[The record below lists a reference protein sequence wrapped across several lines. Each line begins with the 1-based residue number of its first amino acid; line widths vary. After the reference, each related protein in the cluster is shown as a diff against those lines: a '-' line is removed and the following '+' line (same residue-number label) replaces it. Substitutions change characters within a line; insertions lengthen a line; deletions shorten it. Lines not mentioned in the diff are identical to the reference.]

1 MWTAAIGLSIVLA
14 VLAWRYARTNAR
26 HRPIAALVT
35 FSVADN
41 VLRQALTLANAPA
54 YAAAHGAPLTGWA
67 RAAFHAD
74 ELLVLGWPA
83 GLAGVAAL
91 VLLEEPHRRR
101 AAAAAGGVWGLA
113 ALGLALAYP
122 GVRGALLGR
131 CYLAADLVAL
141 AAVVACGVSWWRR
154 RLRPS
159 LIEGSV
165 LVLCAVELGA
175 VVQWAPFGVTGWVW
189 QITMYFMGY
198 GTLAVLHG
206 GELCST

>member
-1 MWTAAIGLSIVLA
+1 MWTAAIGLSILLA
-14 VLAWRYARTNAR
+14 ALAWRYAHIHPR
-26 HRPIAALVT
+26 HRPTAAFITAILAVNIARR
-35 FSVADN
+35 
-41 VLRQALTLANAPA
+41 VLALANAPA

-67 RAAFHAD
+67 RANFHLD
-74 ELLVLGWPA
+74 ELLQLAWPS

-101 AAAAAGGVWGLA
+101 AAAAAGGAWGLA

-122 GVRGALLGR
+122 GVRGAVLGR
-131 CYLAADLVAL
+131 CYLAAELVAV
-141 AAVVACGVSWWRR
+141 AAVVACGVSWWQR

-175 VVQWAPFGVTGWVW
+175 VVQWAPFGPMGRVW
-189 QITMYFMGY
+189 QLTTYFIGY
-198 GTLAVLHG
+198 GALAVLHG
-206 GELCST
+206 GELCSS